1 MMKTFD
7 WFFPWQQFKKS
18 LKRKMRKNFGW
29 QMSFLSME
37 KNSSNFLFAFYQRR
51 WNNTIFY
58 THSALLNL
66 FSNFPTSPVW
76 GWHTPYFPGNSA
88 SNSLNLKVEER
99 GVNETQPLPHT
110 PFPVPIITSSSQ
122 ILHKL
127 MYWSYTI
134 NEDLDQITKHFFNYN
149 YVFKYFRKG

>member
-1 MMKTFD
+1 MI
-7 WFFPWQQFKKS
+7 S
-18 LKRKMRKNFGW
+18 LKKKYF
-29 QMSFLSME
+29 SFY
-37 KNSSNFLFAFYQRR
+37 SSVSLTLKYYFCLFHFHFSQGDKSF
-51 WNNTIFY
+51 ILH

-110 PFPVPIITSSSQ
+110 PFPFLIITSTSQ

-127 MYWSYTI
+127 LYWSYTI
-134 NEDLDQITKHFFNYN
+134 NEDLDQISKHFYNYN
-149 YVFKYFRKG
+149 YVFKYFWKG

>member
-1 MMKTFD
+1 MGFID
-7 WFFPWQQFKKS
+7 ISNEDFPNAKFSTKS
-18 LKRKMRKNFGW
+18 SIQAIINPL
-29 QMSFLSME
+29 
-37 KNSSNFLFAFYQRR
+37 
-51 WNNTIFY
+51 Y

-66 FSNFPTSPVW
+66 FSNFPRSPVW

-110 PFPVPIITSSSQ
+110 PFPFLIITSTSQ

-127 MYWSYTI
+127 LY
-134 NEDLDQITKHFFNYN
+134 
-149 YVFKYFRKG
+149 